1 MSYLLSGG
9 DPMSTDAKRL
19 ERTGRIIAMST
30 WAIAAVVMVYGVL
43 TVTPWLVAEGIPEW
57 SAWMLPP
64 AVDAAL
70 VLALVGDRTLAQ
82 HGRTTGW
89 GTTLR
94 AVTGL
99 VTLGLNIAP
108 SALERNIVGVALHA
122 VGPVLLWVATEA
134 AGAYQREF
142 TSLARELANQA
153 GAPGEDL
160 AAPGGHQVVADLVEP
175 MRQAGADLVTT
186 PDAAPGEVD
195 HQPGDQGEP
204 AHQVKPTSQTDQA
217 GADLVAVPRQAGAT
231 RPHQVHQAP
240 AGDLVDRA
248 RQVLAT
254 ARDEGRQVGRT
265 RLAREL
271 GITESQARQVLT
283 EARRPHLAAVHIE
296 PAEEVAAHV

>member
-1 MSYLLSGG
+1 MNA
-9 DPMSTDAKRL
+9 DAKRL
-19 ERTGRIIAMST
+19 ERTGRIIALST

-43 TVTPWLVAEGIPEW
+43 TVTPWLVAEGIPSW

-82 HGRTTGW
+82 YGRTTGW

-99 VTLGLNIAP
+99 VTLGLNVAP
-108 SALERNIVGVALHA
+108 SALHKDAVGVALHA

-142 TSLARELANQA
+142 TSLARELADQA
-153 GAPGEDL
+153 GAPGADLVAGPGGDL
-160 AAPGGHQVVADLVEP
+160 AAPGVHQVMADLVEP
-175 MRQAGADLVTT
+175 VHQPDADLVTT
-186 PDAAPGEVD
+186 PDAAPGETG

-204 AHQVKPTSQTDQA
+204 AHQVEPTSLADQA
-217 GADLVAVPRQAGAT
+217 TANLVTGPRQAGAT
-231 RPHQVHQAP
+231 SPRQVHQVP
-240 AGDLVDRA
+240 GDDLADRA

-254 ARDEGRQVGRT
+254 AREEGRQVGRT

-271 GITESQARQVLT
+271 GITENQARQVLA
-283 EARRPHLAAVHIE
+283 EARRPHLATVHIE
-296 PAEEVAAHV
+296 SAEEVAHA